1 MGMFGVRR
9 LSVLR
14 MCSQAL
20 LAAVLLG
27 SSTPAVAQLIER
39 VSVDSSGA
47 QGNNPSHWAAISA
60 DGRYVAFDSS
70 ADNLVTGD
78 NNSARDVFIH
88 DRQTRVTE
96 RVSVS
101 SSEDEGT
108 SDSWNSSISS
118 DGRYVAFLSEAG
130 DLVDGDTNGFV
141 DVFIRDRQEG
151 VTERVSVSSAEV
163 EGNFDCFYR
172 PSISADGNF
181 VAFTS
186 GADNLVV
193 NDENATSDIFVR
205 DRQAGATERVS
216 LDSDEVEGKE
226 RSLSPSI
233 SADGR
238 YVAFVSLA
246 GNLVEGDANYVYDI
260 FVRDRQTGVTERVS
274 LDSDEVGG
282 NEESDRPSISADG
295 RYVAFDSWST
305 NLVPGVTSGLLQI
318 FLRDRQAG
326 VTEWLSMNSA
336 GVEGNGGSLRP
347 SVSADGAYVAF
358 DSSAGDLVA
367 GDGNG
372 TPDVFVRNRL
382 TGMTERVSVNSIGVE
397 GNFDSVSP
405 SISADGRLVA
415 FMSSAANFGDDTN
428 NVSDIFVRIESGLIF
443 SNGFEEVM
451 K

>member
-1 MGMFGVRR
+1 
-9 LSVLR
+9 
-14 MCSQAL
+14 
-20 LAAVLLG
+20 
-27 SSTPAVAQLIER
+27 
-39 VSVDSSGA
+39 
-47 QGNNPSHWAAISA
+47 
-60 DGRYVAFDSS
+60 
-70 ADNLVTGD
+70 
-78 NNSARDVFIH
+78 
-88 DRQTRVTE
+88 
-96 RVSVS
+96 
-101 SSEDEGT
+101 
-108 SDSWNSSISS
+108 
-118 DGRYVAFLSEAG
+118 
-130 DLVDGDTNGFV
+130 
-141 DVFIRDRQEG
+141 
-151 VTERVSVSSAEV
+151 
-163 EGNFDCFYR
+163 
-172 PSISADGNF
+172 
-181 VAFTS
+181 
-186 GADNLVV
+186 
-193 NDENATSDIFVR
+193 
-205 DRQAGATERVS
+205 
-216 LDSDEVEGKE
+216 
-226 RSLSPSI
+226 
-233 SADGR
+233 
-238 YVAFVSLA
+238 
-246 GNLVEGDANYVYDI
+246 
-260 FVRDRQTGVTERVS
+260 VS

-326 VTEWLSMNSA
+326 VTEWLSMNTA